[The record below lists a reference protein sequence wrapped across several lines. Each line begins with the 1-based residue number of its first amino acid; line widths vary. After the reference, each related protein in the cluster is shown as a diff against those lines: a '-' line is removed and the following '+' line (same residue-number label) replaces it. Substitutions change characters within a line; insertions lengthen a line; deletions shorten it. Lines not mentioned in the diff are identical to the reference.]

1 MSTQSKSRRHPAL
14 ALLFPPSAPEVSLA
28 NVSRFMS
35 SASGLD
41 KSLMLLQYPARMIV
55 PALLLLARRISQSTA
70 LRLDVKNQL
79 SSRLV
84 ALVQRLNNLAGAV
97 GDARTMMRLFG
108 EFV

>member
-1 MSTQSKSRRHPAL
+1 
-14 ALLFPPSAPEVSLA
+14 
-28 NVSRFMS
+28 MS
-35 SASGLD
+35 SAGGLD

-70 LRLDVKNQL
+70 LRLDVRKQL